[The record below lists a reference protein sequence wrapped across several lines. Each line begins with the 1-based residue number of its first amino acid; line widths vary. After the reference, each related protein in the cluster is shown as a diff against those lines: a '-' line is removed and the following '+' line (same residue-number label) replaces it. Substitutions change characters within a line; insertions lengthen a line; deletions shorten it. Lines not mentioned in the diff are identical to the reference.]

1 MIKRLQDYYNQ
12 FHRTIWILLVGTILS
27 RGAAFMT
34 LPFLSIYLVN
44 QDYPSFLIGLIIG
57 MGPLMSTIGG
67 FIGGIY
73 LTNLEESRLCL
84 LH

>member
-1 MIKRLQDYYNQ
+1 MDFTSWYNL
-12 FHRTIWILLVGTILS
+12 IS
-27 RGAAFMT
+27 RGGIYDVA
-34 LPFLSIYLVN
+34 FLSIYLVN